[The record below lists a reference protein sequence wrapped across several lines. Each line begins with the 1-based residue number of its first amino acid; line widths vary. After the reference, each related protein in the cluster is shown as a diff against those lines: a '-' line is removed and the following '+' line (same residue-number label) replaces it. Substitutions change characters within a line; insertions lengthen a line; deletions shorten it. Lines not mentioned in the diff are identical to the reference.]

1 MKKIIP
7 FFKINYNKDELNQL
21 KDIANS
27 GNLTM
32 GSSTKKFEKEISK
45 KLGLSEKNVALVSNC
60 TSALHLSLIAS
71 NIKPDDEVL
80 CSSLTFVA
88 DANSILYL
96 GAKPIFVDIESEHNL
111 NMCVSDLK
119 KKINSKTKAVIMT
132 HYAGYPCKINEIKS
146 LCRKHKLILIEDA
159 CHTIFS
165 KFKNKYLGTF
175 GDFGVF
181 SLYGNKNITTGE
193 GGIILSKKNKIDF
206 IKKLRNHGIE
216 KKFKNG
222 NPLYDIKNLGFNYRI
237 DDLRS
242 ALGSAQ
248 IKKINKINL
257 IRKKVAKNYC
267 TLIEKK
273 IANFKIP
280 FRKFIGNNFSYHLFV
295 ILLPKKILRKNLIKH
310 LYKKGIETSVH
321 YTPIHKFKL
330 YSKQKFRLKKLD
342 KISEQLLSLPIYPKL
357 KYNEQ
362 KLIIDK
368 IYEFQ
373 KN

>member
-1 MKKIIP
+1 
-7 FFKINYNKDELNQL
+7 
-21 KDIANS
+21 
-27 GNLTM
+27 
-32 GSSTKKFEKEISK
+32 
-45 KLGLSEKNVALVSNC
+45 
-60 TSALHLSLIAS
+60 
-71 NIKPDDEVL
+71 
-80 CSSLTFVA
+80 
-88 DANSILYL
+88 
-96 GAKPIFVDIESEHNL
+96 
-111 NMCVSDLK
+111 
-119 KKINSKTKAVIMT
+119 MT

-222 NPLYDIKNLGFNYRI
+222 NPLYNIKNLGFNYRI

-280 FRKFIGNNFSYHLFV
+280 FRKFIGNKKRKSRNERIALCHLC
-295 ILLPKKILRKNLIKH
+295 
-310 LYKKGIETSVH
+310 G
-321 YTPIHKFKL
+321 
-330 YSKQKFRLKKLD
+330 
-342 KISEQLLSLPIYPKL
+342 QLLSIRLLP
-357 KYNEQ
+357 
-362 KLIIDK
+362 
-368 IYEFQ
+368 
-373 KN
+373 